1 MHVARQ
7 KLQKNFGHAAA
18 DYDARAQFQHVQ
30 TRRVLDAAQM
40 LLPQSARMADIGC
53 GTGYFAHIAH
63 EKNADW
69 NIIGVDI
76 APGMCAVARTRCT
89 AIAGDAAALPLA
101 DGAVDAVVSSLCY
114 QWVENQ
120 AQAFAELA
128 RVLKPGGRAI
138 IASLGA
144 TSLHEL
150 RCCADAA
157 AVPLS
162 LLPMRTI
169 EATKAALV
177 EAGLEINLADARN
190 STEYYPTVAALMDSM
205 RSIGAGNNFTQPA
218 RGFLSPKRWAAM
230 VAAYEAERTPLGI
243 PATWEHH
250 FFVLSKAR

>member
-1 MHVARQ
+1 MDIARQ
-7 KLQKNFGHAAA
+7 KLQKNFGHAAT

-30 TRRVLDAAQM
+30 TRRVLDAARM
-40 LLPQSARMADIGC
+40 LLPLGARMVDVGC
-53 GTGYFAHIAH
+53 GTGYLAHIAY

-76 APGMCAVARTRCT
+76 APGMCAVARARCT
-89 AIAGDAAALPLA
+89 VIAGDAAALPLA

-120 AQAFAELA
+120 AQAFTELA

-144 TSLHEL
+144 ASLREL
-150 RCCADAA
+150 RSCADAT
-157 AVPLS
+157 AVTLS
-162 LLPMRTI
+162 LLPMRTL
-169 EATKAALV
+169 EATKTALL

-190 STEYYPTVAALMDSM
+190 STEYYPSVAALMDSM
-205 RSIGAGNNFTQPA
+205 RSIGAGNNFSNHSH
-218 RGFLSPKRWAAM
+218 GFLSPKRWAAM
-230 VAAYEAERTPLGI
+230 VAAYEVKRTPLGI

-250 FFVLSKAR
+250 FFVLSKQA